1 VRGSPPKPAGTRRRR
16 NRAST
21 ARELSPAPTASGPE
35 LPAERDWHTLTAR
48 WWADVWSSPMAGE
61 YLDAD
66 VHGLF
71 RLAVLV
77 DDYWRAETPTARKD
91 LAGEIRL
98 QGQAFGLTPL
108 DRRRLEWT
116 VGQVEDRGR
125 TTSTRVHKASKDD
138 PRLRLAQ

>member
-1 VRGSPPKPAGTRRRR
+1 M
-16 NRAST
+16 AS
-21 ARELSPAPTASGPE
+21 
-35 LPAERDWHTLTAR
+35 
-48 WWADVWSSPMAGE
+48 E

-77 DDYWRAETPTARKD
+77 DDYWCAGSPSGRKE

-125 TTSTRVHKASKDD
+125 SNSERARNKPADGD